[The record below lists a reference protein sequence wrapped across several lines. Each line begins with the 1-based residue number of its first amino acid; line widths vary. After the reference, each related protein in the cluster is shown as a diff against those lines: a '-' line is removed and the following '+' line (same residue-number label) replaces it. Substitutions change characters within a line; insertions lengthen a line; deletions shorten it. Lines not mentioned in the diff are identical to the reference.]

1 MWQSPNPE
9 RTISTIKHNPNQT
22 ERRGQKLKRGHNEG
36 FSLVEVLVAI
46 AVLAVFVIPTCSAL
60 VLSYR
65 VNLRTESLLRE
76 QLAVSSVVETLMAE
90 GITEASADY
99 GYDKDATYED
109 PDGNTVK
116 GIDRFPGVKVVTVEK
131 ADMGCYQVTVTSD
144 AVSDVSVTT
153 CIRAVTVP
161 ENGGGQE

>member
-1 MWQSPNPE
+1 M
-9 RTISTIKHNPNQT
+9 K
-22 ERRGQKLKRGHNEG
+22 RRHNEG

-90 GITEASADY
+90 GITEASEDY

-116 GIDRFPGVKVVTVEK
+116 GIDRFPGVKVVTEVK
-131 ADMGCYQVTVTSD
+131 AGTDCYQVTVTSD

-153 CIRAVTVP
+153 CIRAVTSP
-161 ENGGGQE
+161 PAEEENGGGQE